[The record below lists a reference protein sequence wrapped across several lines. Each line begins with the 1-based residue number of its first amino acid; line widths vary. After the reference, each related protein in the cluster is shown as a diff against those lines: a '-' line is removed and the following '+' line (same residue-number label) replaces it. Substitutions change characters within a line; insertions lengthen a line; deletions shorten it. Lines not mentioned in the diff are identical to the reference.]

1 MDQPASFSSL
11 ALMAGMSAA
20 SFLALL
26 YLFQRHIGGMP
37 LVEYE
42 PRRRVPWGTVVA
54 LVALLFPLAGIAK
67 SLTSAERLSADET
80 IVEGLTEEIVPEDQT
95 EEPERPSR
103 FVINGLF
110 ASIVML
116 TFVAV
121 ITIVLRDY
129 YSADGH
135 DIGLPATR
143 EQLKDDIWLGTVA
156 CLAALLPIY
165 MIQIA
170 LTLLL
175 QPESGHPMVEE
186 LQRSH
191 TPAMMVV
198 GVLMV
203 VVAAPVFE
211 EFSFRLL
218 LQGWLEKW
226 EDQHTG
232 FFATERNEH
241 AMSDPTD
248 ADDAAASHPQPIL
261 LPMDRGLAAR
271 PPSGVLP
278 DLPHGWLPILIS
290 GTVFGLAHWGHGVSP
305 VPLVLFGMVLGYLYQ
320 RTHRLVPSITA
331 HALFNANSMMMLWL
345 TF

>member
-1 MDQPASFSSL
+1 EGD
-11 ALMAGMSAA
+11 
-20 SFLALL
+20 
-26 YLFQRHIGGMP
+26 R
-37 LVEYE
+37 
-42 PRRRVPWGTVVA
+42 PRRFVV
-54 LVALLFPLAGIAK
+54 
-67 SLTSAERLSADET
+67 
-80 IVEGLTEEIVPEDQT
+80 
-95 EEPERPSR
+95 
-103 FVINGLF
+103 NGLF
-110 ASIVML
+110 TSLVML

-121 ITIVLRDY
+121 ITLVLRDY
-129 YSADGH
+129 YSADSH
-135 DIGLPATR
+135 DLGLPANR
-143 EQLKDDIWLGTVA
+143 EQLKEDIWLGTVA

-232 FFATERNEH
+232 FLATERNEH

-271 PPSGVLP
+271 PPSGVL
-278 DLPHGWLPILIS
+278 
-290 GTVFGLAHWGHGVSP
+290 
-305 VPLVLFGMVLGYLYQ
+305 
-320 RTHRLVPSITA
+320 
-331 HALFNANSMMMLWL
+331 
-345 TF
+345 